1 MRTKREKKQ
10 KIDTINKIKN
20 SAAKKCEN
28 NS

>member
-1 MRTKREKKQ
+1 MWTKREKKQ
-10 KIDTINKIKN
+10 KIDTINEIKN